1 MQWLL
6 IVMIAL
12 SYFATLGACRYYVH
26 MMQLESY
33 QPDGYLR
40 FLKKNKTRVCGWT
53 MRAGIIACVMAL
65 ALPVFIPL
73 FTGEH
78 TSATSTACV
87 LACVFFCAYSA
98 YYIYSDIKTRQKKP
112 LKFTKRAIRLCV
124 TVALVTAAALALIFL
139 IFKWNNAYESGY
151 TLQWLPP
158 FAVMIAAPYIVY
170 LSALI
175 VNPVEARV
183 NHKFFVMAQNALAV
197 RPELIKIG
205 ITGSFGKTTVK
216 FCLKTI
222 LSEKY
227 NVLASESSFNTPMGL
242 SRTINEK
249 LKPEHEVFIAEM
261 GARHKG
267 DIKELCTLVHQKYG
281 VLTAVG
287 AQHLETF
294 KDIKTVAKT
303 KYELIEGLPA
313 DGVAFFAADGGY
325 VDKLYERCSLEK
337 RRAGMGEGYM
347 HMYAE
352 SIETGAFGS
361 RFTLTDG
368 VNGESVKCETKLLG
382 SHNISNIVLC
392 CSVAREL
399 GMTMEE
405 IARGVSKIM
414 PVEHRLQLIIGR
426 LNVIDDAFNS
436 NPAGAKEALK
446 VLKGFPG
453 KKLVVTPG
461 FVELGADEDDFHF
474 RLGAQI
480 ADACDCCILIG
491 EKRTRKIHEGLM
503 KSGFS
508 ADNIFVAA
516 SLKEASDHIPD
527 FLSPGDV
534 VLFENDLPD
543 NYTE

>member
-1 MQWLL
+1 MLWLL
-6 IVMIAL
+6 SVMTAL
-12 SYFATLGACRYYVH
+12 SYVATLGACRYYVH

-33 QPDGYLR
+33 QPDGYMR
-40 FLKKNKTRVCGWT
+40 FLKKDRSRVYGWT
-53 MRAGIIACVMAL
+53 LRSGAISCALAL
-65 ALPVFIPL
+65 ALPVFTPL
-73 FTGEH
+73 FTGER
-78 TSATSTACV
+78 TYGTLVANV
-87 LACVFFCAYSA
+87 LACAFFGAYSA

-112 LKFTKRAIRLCV
+112 LKFTKRAIRLSA
-124 TVALVTAAALALIFL
+124 TVALVAAIALALIFF
-139 IFKWNNAYESGY
+139 IFRWKNAYDSGY

-158 FAVMIAAPYIVY
+158 FSIIVASPYIVY
-170 LSALI
+170 LAALI
-175 VNPVEARV
+175 VNPIEARV
-183 NHKFFVMAQNALAV
+183 NHKFFVMAQKALEA
-197 RPELIKIG
+197 RPDLIKIG

-249 LKPEHEVFIAEM
+249 LKPEHQVFIAEM

-267 DIKELCTLVHQKYG
+267 DIKELCDLVHPKYG

-294 KDIKTVAKT
+294 KDVKTVAKT

-325 VDKLYERCSLEK
+325 SDKLYERCQIQK
-337 RRAGMGEGYM
+337 RRAGMGEGYL

-352 SIETGAFGS
+352 KIETGVFGS

-368 VNGESVKCETKLLG
+368 MGESVKCETKLLG
-382 SHNISNIVLC
+382 SHNISNIALC
-392 CSVAREL
+392 CAVAREL
-399 GMTMEE
+399 GMSMAD
-405 IARGVSKIM
+405 IAKGVSNIK
-414 PVEHRLQLIIGR
+414 PVEHRLQLISGR

-436 NPAGAKEALK
+436 NPAGAKEALN

-461 FVELGADEDDFHF
+461 FVELGDDEDDFHF

-480 ADACDCCILIG
+480 ADACDFCILIG
-491 EKRTRKIHEGLM
+491 EKRTQKIREGLAQ
-503 KSGFS
+503 SGFS
-508 ADNIFVAA
+508 GDNVLTAA
-516 SLKEASDHIPD
+516 SLEEASAHIPD
-527 FLSPGDV
+527 FVSTGDV